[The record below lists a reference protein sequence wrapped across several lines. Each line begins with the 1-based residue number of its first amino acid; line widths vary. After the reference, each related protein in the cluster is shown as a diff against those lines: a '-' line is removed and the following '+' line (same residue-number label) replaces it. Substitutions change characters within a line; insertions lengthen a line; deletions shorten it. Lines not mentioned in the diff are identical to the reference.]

1 MLLAIDTSTSQGS
14 VALAAADGAAVA
26 VRERTIDDGWQ
37 HGRLLI
43 CAVDALL
50 REAGRTLAAVDAFAC
65 GIGPG
70 SYTGTRIGVI
80 AAKTLAW
87 CQNRP
92 LYGVSSLAALALC
105 RHAADGAAAVVAL
118 QDARKDEIY
127 AGAYAFTADGMP
139 EALRPDAA
147 LNPRDAAALIAPGA
161 VVTGNGVWDKY
172 PDAFAAAR
180 AAGAEFRAAPAA
192 PTLAA
197 AVARIALSGR
207 IAAGDPK
214 TLEPV
219 YMRREEAPCT
229 FEKYAREHP
238 QENR

>member
-14 VALAAADGAAVA
+14 VALATKTGEEVSI
-26 VRERTIDDGWQ
+26 REKAIDDGWQ

-43 CAVDALL
+43 SAVDALL
-50 REAGRTLAAVDAFAC
+50 REAGKTLNDVDAFAC

-87 CQNRP
+87 CQGRP
-92 LYGVSSLAALALC
+92 LHGVSSLAALALC
-105 RHAADGAAAVVAL
+105 HRAACGAATVVAL

-127 AGAYAFTADGMP
+127 AGAYAFGADGLP
-139 EALRPDAA
+139 QALRPDAA
-147 LNPRDAAALIAPGA
+147 LNPFDAAALVAPGA
-161 VVTGNGVWDKY
+161 AVVGGGVWDKY
-172 PDAFAAAR
+172 PEAFAAAR
-180 AAGAEFRAAPAA
+180 AAGAEFRLAAPA

-197 AVARIALSGR
+197 AVARIALSGK
-207 IAAGDPK
+207 IPASDPK

-219 YMRREEAPCT
+219 YMRREESPCS
-229 FEKYAREHP
+229 FEKYAQEHAK
-238 QENR
+238 EGK